1 MPVAESAERPAGYV
15 QSLDKGLAV
24 IRCFSAAAP
33 RLTISE
39 VARETGLTRA
49 AARRFLI
56 TLQALGYVGSHGR
69 QFFLTPRVLRLG
81 YAYLSSLSVADVAQA
96 HLEQLADVVHE
107 SCSASVLD
115 GSDIVYVARAATKR
129 IMTISLSVG
138 TRLPAHPTSMG
149 RVLLAGL
156 PDDRLNAYVE
166 AVPLAKLTDRTIVD
180 RDTLRAEL
188 EKTRIRGWC
197 MVDQELEDGVR
208 SVAVPVHDDTG
219 RVVAA
224 VNTSAH
230 AARVPLSRLQ
240 KHFLPR
246 LRECA
251 SAIDAELR
259 AMR

>member
-1 MPVAESAERPAGYV
+1 MS
-15 QSLDKGLAV
+15 
-24 IRCFSAAAP
+24 
-33 RLTISE
+33 
-39 VARETGLTRA
+39 
-49 AARRFLI
+49 
-56 TLQALGYVGSHGR
+56 
-69 QFFLTPRVLRLG
+69 
-81 YAYLSSLSVADVAQA
+81 
-96 HLEQLADVVHE
+96 
-107 SCSASVLD
+107 
-115 GSDIVYVARAATKR
+115 
-129 IMTISLSVG
+129 
-138 TRLPAHPTSMG
+138 
-149 RVLLAGL
+149 
-156 PDDRLNAYVE
+156 
-166 AVPLAKLTDRTIVD
+166 VPLARLTDRTIVD